1 MSQPQ
6 DRWAWAPLGQMLVN
20 DKVLTTDQLNQA
32 LERQRKTR
40 ERYPGARAIR
50 PARDEKRSQ

>member
-1 MSQPQ
+1 MSEPQ

-32 LERQRKTR
+32 LDRQRKTR
-40 ERYPGARAIR
+40 
-50 PARDEKRSQ
+50 